1 MLVVFPVIQW
11 VILAHTANTG
21 VEAEGKLILPS
32 LVLLLHF
39 CPRHDVHLLAAHLDG
54 EVDLVLVEMC
64 QDGLGQILES
74 LRLLTVL
81 RQQPGP
87 TSVSVLTKTLIRP
100 HLLCSYLALFLLSTA
115 PSYRSWSSSI
125 CSSFL

>member
-64 QDGLGQILES
+64 QDGLTEVFES
-74 LRLLTVL
+74 LR
-81 RQQPGP
+81 
-87 TSVSVLTKTLIRP
+87 
-100 HLLCSYLALFLLSTA
+100 HLGVF
-115 PSYRSWSSSI
+115 
-125 CSSFL
+125 